1 MYGTWKTLNAVAAA
15 TNATTTQTAAAEPV
29 SAVGV
34 AKSAANRS
42 GIETAPAS
50 RNRRRLP
57 CRAAETSDRAP
68 ISGSITTSQ
77 SFGTVTTRL
86 ASPAATPSVSVR

>member
-1 MYGTWKTLNAVAAA
+1 MAAA

-29 SAVGV
+29 RPVGV
-34 AKSAANRS
+34 VNSAANRR

-50 RNRRRLP
+50 RNGRRLP

-68 ISGSITTSQ
+68 MIGSITTSQ
-77 SFGTVTTRL
+77 TFGTVTTRL